1 MKRSRPPVLT
11 IALLMLVSTALLP
24 SSNRAAAAVHSNARA
39 HPGLGIVQEALPAQA
54 PLFRSAVTRVR
65 VDAIVTDDD
74 SNFVDNL
81 TRQDFQIFEDG
92 VEQRILNIQL
102 VDLETGETVDVE
114 SESAAHESASSN
126 GGGNGAYDAGPEL
139 TPIARTPGTLGAIV
153 YLVDLPSLDPKN
165 KPRLT
170 ATFTDFIE
178 GSETLHVPRSVFM
191 IDQHGEVQ
199 ELAPL
204 TTDLDVLRAAAEKLS
219 AAALTRKTIFT
230 RLTTDYEPVMQ
241 LAIEAVN
248 SATSGA
254 GFTVGTPLQQNV
266 RLREIVGNLE
276 EQGRRDGDLERE
288 RGEAT
293 LTTLLRFTN
302 ALSAME
308 GRTALVWI
316 SSGAMLSEGG
326 PYQAFAA
333 AVRDAVALEAG
344 RSQLGRSAP
353 NRRILDLLEELYE
366 TANTGNVSIYTVD
379 PRPISELNNLGT
391 SASISDNL
399 VSQALR
405 RHVRPAYRDLTAP
418 LHEIASRTG
427 GRAFIGWSNLSDAFE
442 QQTHDASRFYLV
454 FYEPPPPHADG
465 EYHQIE
471 VALRRPGLQV
481 RARSGYRDLAEPEL
495 KTRQIAAALAL
506 PGSIMG
512 RPVPTAAYQRFGDD
526 GTPTILLVAGLPLPA
541 ESVDGSWAPAF
552 ESIDI
557 SSPDV
562 TAVDGWVETL
572 GIRYFRVHAV
582 ALNRAGE
589 VGAESH
595 VVVEPRP
602 DLFRYAPDNAFRHF
616 RYTAEWSVDPGEY
629 DLRVVIAEDGGDRVG
644 TARLEVEV
652 PSPGDDWNMGDPMLV
667 AVDQRTGLMPLL
679 GQGVPAGMPIAA
691 SVEVINGIDPF
702 VSAAMFRR
710 DARRSVAN
718 IPGQSLLPTG
728 LTVHRGT
735 LQLPSNLEP
744 GNYLVEVRV
753 IDAEAE
759 GQAIRLL
766 PLQVVASN

>member
-11 IALLMLVSTALLP
+11 ITLLMLISTALL
-24 SSNRAAAAVHSNARA
+24 SSSSGASAAIHSNAMA
-39 HPGLGIVQEALPAQA
+39 HPGLGFAQEALPAQA

-74 SNFVDNL
+74 GNFVDNL

-92 VEQRILNIQL
+92 VEQRILNVQL
-102 VDLETGETVDVE
+102 VDLETGESVDVK
-114 SESAAHESASSN
+114 SEFGADEIARSSA
-126 GGGNGAYDAGPEL
+126 GAYNAGAEL
-139 TPIARTPGTLGAIV
+139 TPLSRTPGTLGAIV

-165 KPRLT
+165 KPRLE
-170 ATFTDFIE
+170 ATFSEFVK

-204 TTDLDVLRAAAEKLS
+204 TTDRDVLREAAEKLS
-219 AAALTRKTIFT
+219 RAGLTRKTIFT
-230 RLTTDYEPVMQ
+230 RITTDYEPVMQ
-241 LAIEAVN
+241 AAIEAVN

-254 GFTVGTPLQQNV
+254 GFAPGTPLQENV

-276 EQGRRDGDLERE
+276 EQARRDGDLERD

-326 PYQAFAA
+326 PYQAYAA
-333 AVRDAVALEAG
+333 AVRDAVAVESA
-344 RSQLGRSAP
+344 RSQLGRAAP
-353 NRRILDLLEELYE
+353 NRHILDLMEELYE

-391 SASISDNL
+391 SASVSDNL

-418 LHEIASRTG
+418 LHEIADRTG
-427 GRAFIGWSNLSDAFE
+427 GRAFIGWSNMADAFE
-442 QQTHDASRFYLV
+442 QQARDASRFYLV

-465 EYHQIE
+465 EYHSIE
-471 VALRRPGLQV
+471 VGLRRPSLQV
-481 RARSGYRDLAEPEL
+481 RARSGYRDLAGPEL
-495 KTRQIAAALAL
+495 KTRKIAAALAL
-506 PGSIMG
+506 PGSVMG
-512 RPVPTAAYQRFGDD
+512 RPVPTAAYQRFADD

-557 SSPDV
+557 SNPNV
-562 TAVDGWVETL
+562 TADDGWVETA

-582 ALNRAGE
+582 ALSRSGH

-616 RYTAEWSVDPGEY
+616 RYTAEWSVDPGKY
-629 DLRVVIAEDGGDRVG
+629 DLRVLIAEDGGDRVG

-652 PSPGDDWNMGDPMLV
+652 PSPGDNWNMGDPMLV

-691 SVEVINGIDPF
+691 SVEVIHGIDPF
-702 VSAAMFRR
+702 VSAAIFRR
-710 DARRSVAN
+710 DARRSVADV
-718 IPGQSLLPTG
+718 PEQPLPPTG
-728 LTVHRGT
+728 LTVHRGA
-735 LQLPSNLEP
+735 LQLPTNLEP
-744 GNYLVEVRV
+744 GDYLIEIRV
-753 IDAEAE
+753 IDTGAD

-766 PLQVVASN
+766 PLQVVAAN